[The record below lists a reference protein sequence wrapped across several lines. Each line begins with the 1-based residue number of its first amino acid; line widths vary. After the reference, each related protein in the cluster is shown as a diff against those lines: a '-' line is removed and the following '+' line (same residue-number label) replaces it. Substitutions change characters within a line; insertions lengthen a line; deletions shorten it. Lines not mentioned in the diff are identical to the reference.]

1 MPIGRVLVPLPNFG
15 RNVNAVGRVFL
26 TVDDALLEA
35 GDSFRPVDGL
45 RVRAQRGEN
54 IDEDRGAADT
64 QLHAFHIFGFFDR
77 AFAGG

>member
-1 MPIGRVLVPLPNFG
+1 VPLPNFG

-77 AFAGG
+77 AFARS